1 MSDLKTTQ
9 HAVMTNKSTQD
20 SLVESCEVLTIVT
33 HGLAKEGGWWT
44 NLNTGEPLVR
54 NKGEQLMLIVT
65 EVAEAMEGV
74 RKGIMDD
81 HLPHRKMEEVELA
94 DAIIRIFDY
103 AGGHG
108 LDVGGALVEKL
119 KYNISRADH
128 QVENRAKEGGK
139 KT

>member
-1 MSDLKTTQ
+1 
-9 HAVMTNKSTQD
+9 
-20 SLVESCEVLTIVT
+20 
-33 HGLAKEGGWWT
+33 
-44 NLNTGEPLVR
+44 
-54 NKGEQLMLIVT
+54 
-65 EVAEAMEGV
+65 MEGV

-81 HLPHRKMEEVELA
+81 HLPHRKMEEVEHA